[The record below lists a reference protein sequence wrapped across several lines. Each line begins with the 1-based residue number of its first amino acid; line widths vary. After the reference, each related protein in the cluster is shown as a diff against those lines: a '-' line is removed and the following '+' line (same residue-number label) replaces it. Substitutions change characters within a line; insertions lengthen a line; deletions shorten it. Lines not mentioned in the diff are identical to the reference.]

1 MSKTFMN
8 HLYGISILTKI
19 VIVISMTSTLVINV
33 NVNIVIY
40 MNTQIITN
48 CLDLLHVLQKIA
60 NIVNL

>member
-8 HLYGISILTKI
+8 HLYGIIILTPIAI
-19 VIVISMTSTLVINV
+19 VIYMTSTLVKKE

-60 NIVNL
+60 NIINL

>member
-1 MSKTFMN
+1 MI
-8 HLYGISILTKI
+8 HLYGIIILTPIAI
-19 VIVISMTSTLVINV
+19 VIYMTSTLVKKE